1 MPEVTCAKIYSRGTL
16 RFRFTALRSP
26 SYNKGYTVQPSAR
39 ASPQIFLSLRYRKT
53 SYIPNVIRHCPHPPR
68 YFYINIFNYTMKI
81 LIFTEGT
88 IIMHKNAVC
97 HTRDEIVQQVEN
109 EEKSVPDYKSYVPV
123 GNAVK
128 KLQNWKNDGAEIL
141 YLTSRKKSEEI
152 QQIQNVLKKFKFPDG
167 QLLFRQKDE
176 EYKDVAERIV
186 PDALVEDDCESIGG
200 IDEMTI
206 THVKPEIKKKIKSI
220 PIKEFGG
227 IDHLPDKISAL

>member
-1 MPEVTCAKIYSRGTL
+1 
-16 RFRFTALRSP
+16 
-26 SYNKGYTVQPSAR
+26 
-39 ASPQIFLSLRYRKT
+39 
-53 SYIPNVIRHCPHPPR
+53 
-68 YFYINIFNYTMKI
+68 
-81 LIFTEGT
+81 
-88 IIMHKNAVC
+88 MHKNAVC

>member
-1 MPEVTCAKIYSRGTL
+1 MR
-16 RFRFTALRSP
+16 
-26 SYNKGYTVQPSAR
+26 
-39 ASPQIFLSLRYRKT
+39 
-53 SYIPNVIRHCPHPPR
+53 
-68 YFYINIFNYTMKI
+68 I

-88 IIMHKNAVC
+88 IIMHKTAIG
-97 HTRDEIVQQVEN
+97 HSREEIVKQVED
-109 EEKSVPDYKSYVPV
+109 EQESVHDYKSYVPV

-128 KLQNWKNDGAEIL
+128 KLQTWKNQGAEIL
-141 YLTSRKKSEEI
+141 YLTSRRKPEEI
-152 QQIQNVLKKFKFPDG
+152 EQIQNVLKKFKFPDG

-176 EYKDVAERIV
+176 EYKDVAERII
-186 PDALVEDDCESIGG
+186 PDVLVEDDCESIGG

>member
-1 MPEVTCAKIYSRGTL
+1 
-16 RFRFTALRSP
+16 
-26 SYNKGYTVQPSAR
+26 
-39 ASPQIFLSLRYRKT
+39 
-53 SYIPNVIRHCPHPPR
+53 
-68 YFYINIFNYTMKI
+68 MKI

-88 IIMHKNAVC
+88 IIMHKTAIGHSRN
-97 HTRDEIVQQVEN
+97 EIIQQVEDK
-109 EEKSVPDYKSYVPV
+109 EKFVHDYKSYIPV

-141 YLTSRKKSEEI
+141 YLTSRRKPEEI
-152 QQIQNVLKKFKFPDG
+152 KQIQNVLKKFKFPDG
-167 QLLFRQKDE
+167 QLLFRQKNE
-176 EYKDVAERIV
+176 EYKDVAEQII
-186 PDALVEDDCESIGG
+186 PDVLIEDDCESIGG